1 MAKKKTE
8 DAEVAGGT
16 TIGDVQPVT
25 GTAYRAAI
33 SEVNQRKAEAAE
45 AAGLAGTAKRA
56 LCDRHGI
63 DKKAFGFVSSLSRM
77 EEATANSV
85 LRDVLIGARFIGLFA
100 QASLLDD
107 DVIAVMREIVEG
119 SEAGVEQLPQDP
131 PLPSAMTPEI
141 RPN

>member
-16 TIGDVQPVT
+16 TLGDVAPVSGET
-25 GTAYRAAI
+25 YRAAI
-33 SEVNQRKAEAAE
+33 AEVNQRKAEAAE
-45 AAGLAGTAKRA
+45 AAGLAGTAKKA

-85 LRDVLIGARFIGLFA
+85 LRDVLIGARFIGLFR

-107 DVIAVMREIVEG
+107 DVLAVMREIVNGADDGIEELPVDPAAFADRAL
-119 SEAGVEQLPQDP
+119 EA
-131 PLPSAMTPEI
+131 
-141 RPN
+141 RPH